1 MAVASAN
8 SVKTE
13 TSQSMDSSPSGRV
26 SDAASESSSSA
37 GLSSATAAD
46 PPNSSPNPPR
56 DLEFQPQAS
65 QRSEEYRR
73 LFRLPPEEVSH
84 FVFVVVVVLPVVIF
98 NYGSILFYLFVL
110 DI

>member
-73 LFRLPPEEVSH
+73 LFRLPPEEV
-84 FVFVVVVVLPVVIF
+84 LIQDF
-98 NYGSILFYLFVL
+98 NCALQENFLLQGHIQR
-110 DI
+110 